1 MLLLPCI
8 TQLKDFMALAS
19 GTKLQ
24 HYEILSP
31 LGVGGMGEVYRA
43 RDSRLRRNVA
53 IKILPETWTQD
64 HSAVER
70 FIREAHTVSA
80 LNHPNIITIYD
91 IGQQDDVHFMAT
103 ELVDGETL
111 RQRLKTTRLKLP
123 DALEVAI
130 QVANALAAAHS
141 AGITHRDI
149 KPENIMVRTDG
160 YVKVLDFGLAKLT
173 ELDIPKVKK
182 AGKKT
187 FRGDT
192 QPGTILGTISYMS
205 PEQARGLDVD
215 PRSDI
220 FSFAIVIYEM
230 VAGCLP
236 FSGATM
242 SDVIASILRAEP
254 LPLSQCAEA
263 VPAELDWSVTKALRK
278 DREER
283 YQTIKSLLSDL
294 KRLKQR
300 LDFEAELGRV
310 HSSGSSAF
318 NDVSPPPA
326 VPVTEQVTLMLPQ
339 ATDIAPKTVRK
350 TRIRKVIDS
359 LAVLPLVNA
368 TRDPDA
374 DYLSDGITESIINSL
389 SKLPKLRVVPRSTV
403 FRYKGSLADPQ
414 EVGRELGVRAVF
426 AGRVMQHGDSLIIK
440 TELVDIAH
448 DSQLWGEQYRRKM
461 VNIFS
466 LQEEI
471 AEDISEKL
479 RLRLSGA
486 DKKRLAKRY
495 TENSEAYKF
504 YLKGRYFVTTK
515 RTEEWIKRGIEHFQ
529 QAIDLDPNYALAYSG
544 LADAYAFLASS
555 TGGWSPRE
563 AYPKAKAAAL
573 KALEIDEALG
583 EAHSSLGFF
592 SLLYDWN
599 LPQAEHEFKRAIELS
614 PNYPHAHDGYGF
626 YLKAVG
632 KHEESMRACLMI
644 QQLDPL
650 SPFGHVSLGW
660 AYYFARQYDMA
671 VQQCKKALEID
682 KHSAFAYWNLGL
694 VYLQQEKLENAI
706 SALSKSVTFSD
717 SGLAFEAHLGF
728 AYAVAGKRTEAV
740 EVLADLHEHA
750 KHTYVSAYYFAIIHL
765 GLGETDEAFKWLEA
779 AYEERSGFMP
789 FLKVDPIV
797 DSLRTD
803 SRFVNLL
810 QRIGLEPRSAGQST

>member
-1 MLLLPCI
+1 
-8 TQLKDFMALAS
+8 
-19 GTKLQ
+19 
-24 HYEILSP
+24 
-31 LGVGGMGEVYRA
+31 MGEVYRA
-43 RDSRLRRNVA
+43 RDSRLKRNVA
-53 IKILPETWTQD
+53 IKILPEVWTQD
-64 HSAVER
+64 HSAVDR
-70 FIREAHTVSA
+70 FIREAHVVSA

-91 IGQQDDVHFMAT
+91 IGQQGDIHYMAT

-111 RQRLKTTRLKLP
+111 RQRMKSARLQLP
-123 DALEVAI
+123 EALDIAI
-130 QVANALAAAHS
+130 QVANALTAAHS
-141 AGITHRDI
+141 AGIIHRDV
-149 KPENIMVRTDG
+149 KPENIMLRTDG

-173 ELDIPKVKK
+173 ERDAAKVKRLSR
-182 AGKKT
+182 KT
-187 FRGDT
+187 IKGDT
-192 QPGTILGTISYMS
+192 HPGTILGTVLYMS
-205 PEQARGLDVD
+205 PEQARGLEVD
-215 PRSDI
+215 LRTDI

-242 SDVIASILRAEP
+242 SDVLAAILQNEP
-254 LPLSQCAEA
+254 TPLSQCAQA

-283 YQTIKSLLSDL
+283 YQTVKSLLSDL

-310 HSSGSSAF
+310 HTSSNSGL
-318 NDVSPPPA
+318 NETNPA
-326 VPVTEQVTLMLPQ
+326 TTEGVAEQVTLLLPQ
-339 ATDIAPKTVRK
+339 EALQATNLAPRAARK
-350 TRIRKVIDS
+350 TRVRKVIDS

-368 TRDPDA
+368 TRDPNA
-374 DYLSDGITESIINSL
+374 EYLSDGITESIINSL

-414 EVGRELGVRAVF
+414 EIGRELGVRAVF
-426 AGRVMQHGDSLIIK
+426 AGRVLQHGDSLLIK

-461 VNIFS
+461 TNIFS

-479 RLRLSGA
+479 RLRLSGE
-486 DKKRLAKRY
+486 DKKRLVKRY

-504 YLKGRYFVTTK
+504 FLKGRYFVTTK

-599 LPQAEHEFKRAIELS
+599 LPEAEREFKRAIELS

-626 YLKAVG
+626 YLKAVAQ
-632 KHEESMRACLMI
+632 HEEAMRECLMI

-660 AYYFARQYDMA
+660 AYYFARQYDLA
-671 VQQCKKALEID
+671 VQQCKKALEMD

-694 VYLQQEKLENAI
+694 VYLQQEKIESAI
-706 SALSKSVTFSD
+706 SALSKSVTFSE

-728 AYAVAGKRTEAV
+728 AYAFAGKRTEAI
-740 EVLADLHEHA
+740 EVLADLHENA
-750 KHTYVSAYYFAIIHL
+750 KHCYVSAYYFAIIHL
-765 GLGETDEAFKWLEA
+765 GLGEIDQAFKWLEA

-797 DSLRTD
+797 DPLRTD
-803 SRFVNLL
+803 ARFTALL
-810 QRIGLEPRSAGQST
+810 QRIGLEPRSAGKSP

>member
-1 MLLLPCI
+1 MLLLPVV
-8 TQLKDFMALAS
+8 TQLKNFMALSS

-43 RDSRLRRNVA
+43 RDGRLRRNVA
-53 IKILPETWTQD
+53 IKILPESWIQD

-70 FIREAHTVSA
+70 FIKEAHAVSA

-91 IGQQDDVHFMAT
+91 IGQQDDIHFMAT
-103 ELVDGETL
+103 ELVDGQTL
-111 RQRLKTTRLKLP
+111 RQHMKTARLKLP
-123 DALEVAI
+123 EALDVAI
-130 QVANALAAAHS
+130 QVANALSAAHS
-141 AGITHRDI
+141 AGIIHRDV
-149 KPENIMVRTDG
+149 KPENIMLRTDG

-173 ELDIPKVKK
+173 EHDIPKIAKTS
-182 AGKKT
+182 KKT
-187 FRGDT
+187 IKGDT
-192 QPGTILGTISYMS
+192 QPGTIMGTARYMS

-215 PRSDI
+215 QRSDI

-230 VAGCLP
+230 IAGCLP

-242 SDVIASILRAEP
+242 SDVIAAILKTEP
-254 LPLSQCAEA
+254 TPLSQCVAA

-294 KRLKQR
+294 RRLKQR

-310 HSSGSSAF
+310 HSSSNSAF
-318 NDVSPPPA
+318 NEIVPPA

-339 ATDIAPKTVRK
+339 ATEVAPKTVRK

-368 TRDPDA
+368 TRDPNA
-374 DYLSDGITESIINSL
+374 EYLSDGITESIINSL

-414 EVGRELGVRAVF
+414 EIGRELGVRAVF
-426 AGRVMQHGDSLIIK
+426 VGRVMHHGDFLIIK
-440 TELVDIAH
+440 TELVDVAQ
-448 DSQLWGEQYRRKM
+448 DSQLWGEQYRRKIT
-461 VNIFS
+461 NIFS

-599 LPQAEHEFKRAIELS
+599 FAQAEHEFKRAIELS

-626 YLKAVG
+626 YLKAMG
-632 KHEESMRACLMI
+632 QHEEAVRECLMI
-644 QQLDPL
+644 QQVDPL

-660 AYYFARQYDMA
+660 AYYFARQYDLA
-671 VQQCKKALEID
+671 VQQGKKALEMD

-694 VYLQQEKLENAI
+694 VYLQQEKLESAI

-728 AYAVAGKRTEAV
+728 AYAIAGKRTEAI
-740 EVLADLHEHA
+740 EVLADLHENA
-750 KHTYVSAYYFAIIHL
+750 KHSYVSAYYFAIIHV
-765 GLGETDEAFKWLEA
+765 GLGETDEAFKWLEE

-803 SRFVNLL
+803 ARFVNLL
-810 QRIGLEPRSAGQST
+810 QRIGLEPRSAKISL

>member
-1 MLLLPCI
+1 
-8 TQLKDFMALAS
+8 MALSS
-19 GTKLQ
+19 GTRLQ
-24 HYEILSP
+24 HYEIHSP

-43 RDSRLRRNVA
+43 RDGRLKRNVA
-53 IKILPETWTQD
+53 IKILPEVWTQN

-70 FIREAHTVSA
+70 FIREAHAVSA

-91 IGQQDDVHFMAT
+91 IGQQGDIHFMAT
-103 ELVDGETL
+103 ELIDGQTL
-111 RQRLKTTRLKLP
+111 RQRLKSARLPLP
-123 DALEVAI
+123 EALDIAI
-130 QVANALAAAHS
+130 QVANALSAAHS
-141 AGITHRDI
+141 AGITHRDV
-149 KPENIMVRTDG
+149 KPENIMLRTDG

-173 ELDIPKVKK
+173 ELDNAKIKK
-182 AGKKT
+182 PSRKT
-187 FRGDT
+187 IKGDT
-192 QPGTILGTISYMS
+192 NPGTILGTTLYMS
-205 PEQARGLDVD
+205 PEQARGLEVD

-242 SDVIASILRAEP
+242 SDVIAAILQSEP
-254 LPLSQCAEA
+254 TPLSQCAQA

-310 HSSGSSAF
+310 HSSSSSAF
-318 NDVSPPPA
+318 NETSPAA
-326 VPVTEQVTLMLPQ
+326 VPVTEQVTLLLPQ
-339 ATDIAPKTVRK
+339 ADLKATNLAPAAARK
-350 TRIRKVIDS
+350 TRVRKVIDS

-368 TRDPDA
+368 TRDPNA
-374 DYLSDGITESIINSL
+374 EYLSDGITESIINSL

-414 EVGRELGVRAVF
+414 EIGRELGVRAVF

-440 TELVDIAH
+440 TELVDIAQ

-461 VNIFS
+461 TNIFS

-486 DKKRLAKRY
+486 DKKRLVKRY

-599 LPQAEHEFKRAIELS
+599 LPQAEREFKRAIELS

-626 YLKAVG
+626 YLKAVAQ
-632 KHEESMRACLMI
+632 HEDAMRECLMI

-660 AYYFARQYDMA
+660 AYYFARQYDLA

-682 KHSAFAYWNLGL
+682 KHSAFAYWILGL
-694 VYLQQEKLENAI
+694 AYLQQEKIDSAI

-728 AYAVAGKRTEAV
+728 AYAFAGKRTEAT
-740 EVLADLHEHA
+740 EVLADLHENARHR
-750 KHTYVSAYYFAIIHL
+750 YVSAYYFAIIHL
-765 GLGETDEAFKWLEA
+765 ALGETDEAFQWLDA
-779 AYEERSGFMP
+779 AYKERSGFMP

-797 DSLRTD
+797 DGLRKD
-803 SRFVNLL
+803 ARFRELL
-810 QRIGLEPRSAGQST
+810 QRIGLEPRSAKRSP

>member
-1 MLLLPCI
+1 
-8 TQLKDFMALAS
+8 MALSS

-43 RDSRLRRNVA
+43 YDGRLKRQVA
-53 IKILPETWTQD
+53 IKILPEVWTQN

-70 FIREAHTVSA
+70 FIREAHVVSA

-91 IGQQDDVHFMAT
+91 IGQAKDIHFIAT
-103 ELVDGETL
+103 ELVDGQTL
-111 RQRLKTTRLKLP
+111 RQQMKSARLKLT
-123 DALEVAI
+123 DALDIAI
-130 QVANALAAAHS
+130 QIAHALTAAHT
-141 AGITHRDI
+141 AGIIHRDV
-149 KPENIMVRTDG
+149 KPENIMLRTDG

-173 ELDIPKVKK
+173 QGDSRKLKKDIAPRGK
-182 AGKKT
+182 AKT
-187 FRGDT
+187 S
-192 QPGTILGTISYMS
+192 PGMILGTVLYMS
-205 PEQARGLDVD
+205 PEQARGLEVD

-230 VAGCLP
+230 LAGCLP

-242 SDVIASILRAEP
+242 SDVLAAILQNDP
-254 LPLSQCAEA
+254 TPLSQCVAA
-263 VPAELDWSVTKALRK
+263 VPAELDWSVSKALRK
-278 DREER
+278 NPEER
-283 YQTIKSLLSDL
+283 YQTMKSLLNDL

-300 LDFEAELGRV
+300 LEFETELGRV
-310 HSSGSSAF
+310 NPSSNSAI
-318 NDVSPPPA
+318 NEASLA
-326 VPVTEQVTLMLPQ
+326 ARLVTEQLTLILPQ
-339 ATDIAPKTVRK
+339 PSVQATHIARPSARK
-350 TRIRKVIDS
+350 TRIRRVIDS

-368 TRDPDA
+368 TRDPNA
-374 DYLSDGITESIINSL
+374 EYLSDGITECIINSL

-414 EVGRELGVRAVF
+414 EIGRELGVRAVF
-426 AGRVMQHGDSLIIK
+426 AGRVLQHGGSLIIK

-461 VNIFS
+461 TDIFS

-479 RLRLSGA
+479 RLKLSGE
-486 DKKRLAKRY
+486 DKKRLVKRY
-495 TENSEAYKF
+495 TENTQAYQF

-555 TGGWSPRE
+555 TGGWSPRK

-599 LPQAEHEFKRAIELS
+599 FPEAEREFKRAIELS
-614 PNYPHAHDGYGF
+614 PNYPNAHDGYGF

-632 KHEESMRACLMI
+632 QHEEAIGECQLI

-650 SPFGHVSLGW
+650 SPFAHVSLGW
-660 AYYFARQYDMA
+660 AYYFARQYDLA
-671 VQQCKKALEID
+671 VYQCKKALEMD
-682 KHSAFAYWNLGL
+682 GHFAFAHWHLGL
-694 VYLQQEKLENAI
+694 VYLQQGKLDAAI

-728 AYAVAGKRTEAV
+728 AYAVAGKRTETA
-740 EVLADLHEHA
+740 EVLADLRENA
-750 KHTYVSAYYFAIIHL
+750 KHSYVSAYYFAIIYL
-765 GLGETDEAFKWLEA
+765 GLGEVDKAFKWLEK

-797 DSLRTD
+797 DGLRAD
-803 SRFVNLL
+803 SRFADLL
-810 QRIGLEPRSAGQST
+810 RRVGLEG

>member
-1 MLLLPCI
+1 
-8 TQLKDFMALAS
+8 MALSS

-43 RDSRLRRNVA
+43 RDSRLKRNVA
-53 IKILPETWTQD
+53 IKILPESWIQD

-70 FIREAHTVSA
+70 FIREAHAVSA

-91 IGQQDDVHFMAT
+91 IGQQDDIHFMAT
-103 ELVDGETL
+103 ELVDGQTL
-111 RQRLKTTRLKLP
+111 RQHMKTARLKLP
-123 DALEVAI
+123 EALDVAI
-130 QVANALAAAHS
+130 QVANALTAAHS
-141 AGITHRDI
+141 AGIIHRDV
-149 KPENIMVRTDG
+149 KPENIMLRTDG

-173 ELDIPKVKK
+173 EHDAPKIKK
-182 AGKKT
+182 PSRKT
-187 FRGDT
+187 IKGDT
-192 QPGTILGTISYMS
+192 HPGTILGTVLYMS

-215 PRSDI
+215 SRSDI

-230 VAGCLP
+230 IAGCLP

-242 SDVIASILRAEP
+242 SDVIAAILQSEP
-254 LPLSQCAEA
+254 IPLSQCAAA

-278 DREER
+278 NREER

-310 HSSGSSAF
+310 HSSSSSAF
-318 NDVSPPPA
+318 NDTPAPA

-339 ATDIAPKTVRK
+339 ATNVAPKAARK
-350 TRIRKVIDS
+350 TRVRKVIDS

-368 TRDPDA
+368 TRDPNA
-374 DYLSDGITESIINSL
+374 EYLSDGITESIINSL

-403 FRYKGSLADPQ
+403 FRYKGSLIDPQ
-414 EVGRELGVRAVF
+414 EIGRELGVRAVF

-461 VNIFS
+461 INIFS

-479 RLRLSGA
+479 RLRLSGE
-486 DKKRLAKRY
+486 DKKRLVKRY

-555 TGGWSPRE
+555 TGGWSPRD

-599 LPQAEHEFKRAIELS
+599 FAQAEHEFKRAIELS

-626 YLKAVG
+626 YLKALG
-632 KHEESMRACLMI
+632 QHEDAMRECLMI

-660 AYYFARQYDMA
+660 AYYFARDYDSA

-694 VYLQQEKLENAI
+694 VYLQQERLESAI

-728 AYAVAGKRTEAV
+728 AYAIAGKRTEAI
-740 EVLADLHEHA
+740 EVLADLHENA
-750 KHTYVSAYYFAIIHL
+750 RYSYVSAYYFAIIHL
-765 GLGETDEAFKWLEA
+765 GLSEIDEAFKWLEE

-797 DSLRTD
+797 DALRTD
-803 SRFVNLL
+803 PRFVNLL
-810 QRIGLEPRSAGQST
+810 QRIGLEPRSAKKSL